1 MTYMISATRK
11 TMLDSK
17 LFSPQCYFIFLLC
30 CVKKKKK
37 TPKSLTYG
45 YESESQSLFITV
57 PFLLFLVFF
66 IGTYEES

>member
-30 CVKKKKK
+30 CVKKKKNSK
-37 TPKSLTYG
+37 KPNLRIRVR
-45 YESESQSLFITV
+45 ESVTIHHSTISF
-57 PFLLFLVFF
+57 VFGVF
-66 IGTYEES
+66 YRDI